1 MWYLL
6 GKGRIEGAMAKIFLL
21 EDEKALADIV
31 MDWLTSQNHMVDW
44 VNLVGE
50 AKVRLKIY
58 PYDLII
64 LDVNLPDGNGMDVCR
79 DYRGNGGLTPILM
92 LTGRNKVQE
101 KAAGLDSGADDYLTK
116 PFHMD
121 ELAAR
126 VRALLR
132 RPAVFVGNVLKFEDL
147 ELNTGT
153 HRVTKGGTEI
163 QLLPKEFA
171 LLEFLM
177 RHSGQVFSADALIE
191 RLWPTD
197 SDASP
202 DAIRIYITRLR
213 NKIDTKGS
221 TSLISTMRGV
231 GYRLG

>member
-6 GKGRIEGAMAKIFLL
+6 AKYFRGIMAKIFLL
-21 EDEKALADIV
+21 EDEKPLADIV

-44 VNLVGE
+44 VNLVND

-58 PYDLII
+58 PYDLV
-64 LDVNLPDGNGMDVCR
+64 DVNLPDGNGMDVCKEFR
-79 DYRGNGGLTPILM
+79 NNGGTTPILM

-101 KAAGLDSGADDYLTK
+101 KAMGLDAGADDYLTK

-132 RPAVFVGNVLKFEDL
+132 RPAVFVGNVLTFQDL

-153 HRVTKGGTEI
+153 HRVTKGGQEI

-213 NKIDTKGS
+213 NKIDTKGEQ
-221 TSLISTMRGV
+221 SLISTMRGV

>member
-1 MWYLL
+1 
-6 GKGRIEGAMAKIFLL
+6 MAKIFLL
-21 EDEKALADIV
+21 EDEKPLADIV

-44 VNLVGE
+44 VNLVNE
-50 AKVRLKIY
+50 AKIRLKIY
-58 PYDLII
+58 PYDLVI

-79 DYRGNGGLTPILM
+79 DFRSNGGTTPILM

-101 KAAGLDSGADDYLTK
+101 KAAGLDAGADDYLTK

-132 RPAVFVGNVLKFEDL
+132 RPAVFVGNVLKFEGL

-153 HRVTKGGTEI
+153 HRVTKDGTEI

-213 NKIDTKGS
+213 NKIDVKG
-221 TSLISTMRGV
+221 TPSLISTMRGV

>member
-1 MWYLL
+1 
-6 GKGRIEGAMAKIFLL
+6 MAKILML
-21 EDEKALADIV
+21 EDEQALADIV
-31 MDWLTSQNHMVDW
+31 IDWLTSQNYMVDH
-44 VNLVGE
+44 VNLVSD
-50 AKVRLKIY
+50 AKIRLKMY
-58 PYDLII
+58 QYDLVI
-64 LDVNLPDGNGMDVCR
+64 LDVNLPDGNGVEVCR
-79 DYRGNGGLTPILM
+79 DFRTIGGRTPVLM
-92 LTGRNKVQE
+92 LTGRSTVQE
-101 KAAGLDSGADDYLTK
+101 KALGLDSGADDYLTK

-132 RPAVFVGNVLKFEDL
+132 RPTSFAGAVLKFADL
-147 ELNTGT
+147 ELNTST
-153 HRVTKGGTEI
+153 HRVTKGSQEI

-177 RHSGQVFSADALIE
+177 KHSGQVFSAEALIE
-191 RLWPTD
+191 RIWPTD

-213 NKIDTKGS
+213 NKIDTKGEQ
-221 TSLISTMRGV
+221 SLISTMRGV

>member
-1 MWYLL
+1 
-6 GKGRIEGAMAKIFLL
+6 MAKIFYL

-31 MDWLTSQNHMVDW
+31 MDWLTSQGYMVDW

-50 AKVRLKIY
+50 AKVRVKIY
-58 PYDLII
+58 QYDLII
-64 LDVNLPDGNGMDVCR
+64 LDVNLPDGTGLEVCR
-79 DYRGNGGLTPILM
+79 EYRSHGGTTPILM
-92 LTGRNKVQE
+92 LTGRDKVQE
-101 KAAGLDSGADDYLTK
+101 KALGLDSGADDYLTK

-132 RPAVFVGNVLKFEDL
+132 RPAAFAGSVLQFDDL
-147 ELNTGT
+147 ELNTST
-153 HRVTKGGTEI
+153 HRVTKGGTEV

-171 LLEFLM
+171 LLEFFM

-197 SDASP
+197 SEASP

-213 NKIDTKGS
+213 NKIDTKGK

>member
-1 MWYLL
+1 M
-6 GKGRIEGAMAKIFLL
+6 L
-21 EDEKALADIV
+21 EDEQALADIV
-31 MDWLTSQNHMVDW
+31 IDWLTSQSYMVDH
-44 VNLVGE
+44 VNLANE
-50 AKVRLKIY
+50 ARLRLKMY
-58 PYDLII
+58 EYDLVI
-64 LDVNLPDGNGMDVCR
+64 LDVNVPDGNGVEICR
-79 DYRGNGGLTPILM
+79 DFRGGGGRTPVLM
-92 LTGRNKVQE
+92 LTGRNKIHE
-101 KAAGLDSGADDYLTK
+101 KTLGLDAGADDYLTK

-132 RPAVFVGNVLKFEDL
+132 RPVVFTGASLRHEDL
-147 ELNTGT
+147 ELNTST
-153 HRVTKGGTEI
+153 HRVTKAGTEI

-177 RHSGQVFSADALIE
+177 KHNGQVFSAEALIE

-197 SDASP
+197 SEASP

-213 NKIDTKGS
+213 NKIDTKGKP
-221 TSLISTMRGV
+221 SLISTMRGV

>member
-1 MWYLL
+1 
-6 GKGRIEGAMAKIFLL
+6 MAKIFLL
-21 EDEKALADIV
+21 EDEKPLADIV
-31 MDWLTSQNHMVDW
+31 MDLLTAQNHMVDW
-44 VNLVGE
+44 VNLVND

-58 PYDLII
+58 PYDLVI

-79 DYRGNGGLTPILM
+79 DFRGNGGTTPVLM

-121 ELAAR
+121 ELSAR

-132 RPAVFVGNVLKFEDL
+132 RPSAFVGSVLKFDEL

-153 HRVTKGGTEI
+153 HRVTKAGQEI
-163 QLLPKEFA
+163 QLLPKEFS

-197 SDASP
+197 SEASP

-213 NKIDTKGS
+213 NKIDTKGKP
-221 TSLISTMRGV
+221 SLISTMRGV

>member
-1 MWYLL
+1 
-6 GKGRIEGAMAKIFLL
+6 MAKIFLL
-21 EDEKALADIV
+21 EDEKPLADIV

-44 VNLVGE
+44 VNLVNE

-58 PYDLII
+58 PYDLVI

-79 DYRGNGGLTPILM
+79 EFRGNGGTTPILM

-101 KAAGLDSGADDYLTK
+101 KAAGLDAGADDYLTK

-132 RPAVFVGNVLKFEDL
+132 RPAAFVGNVLKFDDL

-153 HRVTKGGTEI
+153 HRVTKAGTEI

-177 RHSGQVFSADALIE
+177 RHSGQVFSAEALIE

-197 SDASP
+197 SDASS

-213 NKIDTKGS
+213 NKIDSKEKP
-221 TSLISTMRGV
+221 SLISTMRGV

>member
-1 MWYLL
+1 
-6 GKGRIEGAMAKIFLL
+6 MAKIFLL
-21 EDEKALADIV
+21 EDEKPLADIV
-31 MDWLTSQNHMVDW
+31 MDLLTAQNHMVDW
-44 VNLVGE
+44 VNLVNE
-50 AKVRLKIY
+50 AKIRLKIY
-58 PYDLII
+58 PYDLVI

-79 DYRGNGGLTPILM
+79 SFRDGGGTTPILM

-101 KAAGLDSGADDYLTK
+101 KAMGLDAGADDYLTK

-121 ELAAR
+121 ELSAR

-132 RPAVFVGNVLKFEDL
+132 RPAAFAGSILKFDDL

-153 HRVTKGGTEI
+153 HRVTKGGSEI
-163 QLLPKEFA
+163 TLLPKEFA

-213 NKIDTKGS
+213 NKIDTKGKQS
-221 TSLISTMRGV
+221 HISTMRGV

>member
-1 MWYLL
+1 
-6 GKGRIEGAMAKIFLL
+6 MAKILFL

-31 MDWLTSQNHMVDW
+31 LDVLSANDYMVDH
-44 VNLVGE
+44 VSLAAD
-50 AKVRLKIY
+50 AKVRLRVY
-58 PYDLII
+58 QYDLVI
-64 LDVNLPDGNGMDVCR
+64 LDVNLPDGNGVEVCR
-79 DYRGNGGLTPILM
+79 DFRSSGGLTPVLM

-101 KAAGLDSGADDYLTK
+101 KALGLDAGADDYLTK
-116 PFHMD
+116 PFHVD
-121 ELAAR
+121 ELSAR

-132 RPAVFVGNVLKFEDL
+132 RPTGFVGSTLKFADL
-147 ELNTGT
+147 ELNTST
-153 HRVTKGGTEI
+153 HRVSKAGAEI
-163 QLLPKEFA
+163 QLLPKEFT

-177 RHSGQVFSADALIE
+177 KHTGQVFSAEALIE

-197 SDASP
+197 SEASP

-213 NKIDTKGS
+213 NKIDTKGE

>member
-1 MWYLL
+1 
-6 GKGRIEGAMAKIFLL
+6 MAKILLL
-21 EDEKALADIV
+21 EDEQALADIV
-31 MDWLTSQNHMVDW
+31 LDWLSSQSYMVDW
-44 VNLVGE
+44 VNLAAE
-50 AKVRLKIY
+50 AKLRLRVY
-58 PYDLII
+58 QYDLVI
-64 LDVNLPDGNGMDVCR
+64 LDVNLPDGNGVEVCR
-79 DYRGNGGLTPILM
+79 DFRGGGGVTPVLM

-101 KAAGLDSGADDYLTK
+101 KALGLDAGADDYLTK

-132 RPAVFVGNVLKFEDL
+132 RPAAFVGAVLKHGDL
-147 ELNTGT
+147 ELNTST
-153 HRVTKGGTEI
+153 HRVTKAGTEI
-163 QLLPKEFA
+163 QLLPKEFS

-197 SDASP
+197 SEASP

-213 NKIDTKGS
+213 NKIDTKGEVS
-221 TSLISTMRGV
+221 HISTMRGV

>member
-1 MWYLL
+1 
-6 GKGRIEGAMAKIFLL
+6 MAKIFLL
-21 EDEKALADIV
+21 EDEKPLADIV

-44 VNLVGE
+44 VNLVNE

-58 PYDLII
+58 PYDLVI

-79 DYRGNGGLTPILM
+79 DFRSNGGTTPILM
-92 LTGRNKVQE
+92 LTGRNKIQE
-101 KAAGLDSGADDYLTK
+101 KAAGLDAGADDYLTK

-132 RPAVFVGNVLKFEDL
+132 RPAVFVGNVLKFEGL

-153 HRVTKGGTEI
+153 HRVSKDGVEI

-213 NKIDTKGS
+213 NKIDTKGAP
-221 TSLISTMRGV
+221 SLISTMRGV

>member
-1 MWYLL
+1 
-6 GKGRIEGAMAKIFLL
+6 MAKIFLL
-21 EDEKALADIV
+21 EDEKPLADIV
-31 MDWLTSQNHMVDW
+31 MDLLTAQNHMVDW
-44 VNLVGE
+44 VNLVSE

-58 PYDLII
+58 PYDLVI

-79 DYRGNGGLTPILM
+79 GFRDGGGTTPILM

-101 KAAGLDSGADDYLTK
+101 KAAGLDAGADDYLTK

-121 ELAAR
+121 ELSAR

-132 RPAVFVGNVLKFEDL
+132 RPAAFAGSVLKFDDL

-213 NKIDTKGS
+213 NKIDTKGQQ
-221 TSLISTMRGV
+221 SLISTMRGV

>member
-1 MWYLL
+1 
-6 GKGRIEGAMAKIFLL
+6 MAKIFYL

-31 MDWLTSQNHMVDW
+31 MDWLTSQGYMVDW

-50 AKVRLKIY
+50 AKVRVKIY
-58 PYDLII
+58 QYDLII
-64 LDVNLPDGNGMDVCR
+64 LDVNLPDGTGLEVCR
-79 DYRGNGGLTPILM
+79 EYRAHGGTTPILM
-92 LTGRNKVQE
+92 LTGRDKIQE
-101 KAAGLDSGADDYLTK
+101 KALGLDSGADDYLTK

-132 RPAVFVGNVLKFEDL
+132 RPAAFAGSVLKFDDL
-147 ELNTGT
+147 ELNTST
-153 HRVTKGGTEI
+153 HRVIKAGTEI

-171 LLEFLM
+171 LLEFFM

-197 SDASP
+197 SEASP

-213 NKIDTKGS
+213 NKIDTKGK